1 MLVVVP
7 AAMMT
12 IGHSRTNKAVILLV
26 NTQINK
32 YTNEHCRTV
41 PSDGVFCAAETA
53 ATATETAATATETA
67 ATATAAGGGG
77 GADSSRV
84 AEAADAA
91 AAGGTRRGGE

>member
-53 ATATETAATATETA
+53 ATATETAATATA
-67 ATATAAGGGG
+67 AGGGGG

-91 AAGGTRRGGE
+91 AAGGTRRGGG

>member
-41 PSDGVFCAAETA
+41 PSDGVFCAE
-53 ATATETAATATETA
+53 ETAATATETA
-67 ATATAAGGGG
+67 ATATAAGGGGG

-91 AAGGTRRGGE
+91 AAGGTRRGGG

>member
-53 ATATETAATATETA
+53 ATATETAATAT
-67 ATATAAGGGG
+67 AAGGGG
-77 GADSSRV
+77 GGADRSRV

-91 AAGGTRRGGE
+91 AAGGTRRGGG